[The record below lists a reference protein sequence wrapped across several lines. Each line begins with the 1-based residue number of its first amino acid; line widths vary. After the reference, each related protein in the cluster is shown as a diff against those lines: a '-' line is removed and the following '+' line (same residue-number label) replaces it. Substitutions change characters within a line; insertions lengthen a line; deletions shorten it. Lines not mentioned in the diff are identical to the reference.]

1 MEPSK
6 SKTLLRQHLKKVF
19 DTGATR
25 LDVATK
31 LGFDRPNN
39 ISMLLSD
46 KNPSYH
52 LSMNRYADL
61 QTLCGLSADEVLEL
75 AFARLDDIQTSRVEL
90 SSDTLKFLLTQ
101 RGPAKKHTDIRSP
114 S

>member
-1 MEPSK
+1 MESSK

-46 KNPSYH
+46 KSPTYH

-61 QTLCGLSADEVLEL
+61 QALCGLSAGEVLEL
-75 AFARLDDIQTSRVEL
+75 AFARLDDAQGNRIEL
-90 SSDTLKFLLTQ
+90 SSDTLAFLLTQ
-101 RGPAKKHTDIRSP
+101 GRAAEKHTDTRSP
-114 S
+114 E